1 MICPKCKTELPDNTI
16 RCPKCGIKVNIVC
29 PDCKTLN
36 PLGTVKCINCQKEL
50 LKICPECKS
59 YNTAD
64 AIECRKCHAKLSDT
78 AENTVNQPES
88 NIVIPFSSRST
99 NYNINNMPLNP
110 AENIDSEVQKENTET
125 EKIFSVDESQS
136 PVDFDE
142 IFDNRQNES
151 QEQDT
156 DDIKIDS
163 VEDIVVD
170 VNDSL
175 ENEKSDSNDV
185 NQENSVNEKDEEVYE
200 EILNNIEIQSESVN
214 KAINIIKTSIDKHI
228 IAINGNEGSGKS
240 AVLKQVTNYL
250 ADNGFICLFGSLT
263 PLLQITSFGFFQDA
277 FLRMMGFP
285 PFIKNT
291 ETFIRDF
298 KRSKFSKIFNCLNNK
313 ELNLFLNMFYPSK
326 EDNFENI
333 LENKKIIF
341 SILEKVITS
350 LLINNNLI
358 IAIDNFELLDGASYD
373 FIVHLIER
381 GYLSN
386 RLKLIVAYQEKKTI
400 QSYFDLTQT
409 DEKIFETIIIKKFK
423 KDDLIKAVIRSTGVD
438 ITKILPDNVTDG
450 LVKKAD
456 SNAIRME
463 QEAAL
468 LFDLNYITLENE
480 NITVKEENKP
490 EIAPETF
497 EELIKLRLNS
507 LSPII
512 KNMLFLAAAMGYRFS
527 TAVLSSSLEID
538 LDKTQ
543 GILDFLSKELF
554 INAVDNFT
562 YEFKSLTLWKII
574 YKEAKSDSLYKE
586 NTQRLYNV
594 LKPLILSSNLQKL
607 ISCSEALNKREEY
620 EIWLNTSRLASKL
633 GDTNLYVISQKQCLK
648 LLDELNLPDNE
659 SIKERIYEETG
670 KLLSEKSPQEA
681 VTYLSNVLD
690 IYIKEGNIKKI
701 IDLSGYFVR
710 SCYLTGNY
718 FGVAEAVDAVISS
731 LSGSINISNLEISL
745 IKTRKLNA
753 LLNIG
758 NTEQIAVTVNEE
770 LIPDLESVLNM
781 PQQDNTYIPLIINAW
796 LEAKLTLAKAYAI
809 QGNKEISDILSNI
822 KEFMAKYNC
831 QTDYY
836 ITQVNILEAAACTVS
851 GQINNSDE
859 ILNNISNEYKTKKME
874 TDILAQ
880 WNLLNIINR
889 VLLNQTDG
897 IKSDLFE
904 LAAFTNNINEHSLKN
919 IVKLILGY
927 ILKEEGNKDKALEIF
942 NEEITYFAKEK
953 VAIGAML
960 SWALIIRMNMDMGDF
975 DKALNTAVK
984 SLEIAQSPKINNYF
998 FSIYFQKFIAEIY
1011 TVKKDF
1017 IAAKMYLEK
1026 AIMIAKQFELKYQLT
1041 DLYLTFGKYMEDF
1054 MQSDKIYT
1062 PEYIQLTS
1070 EMYNKALAYAREL
1083 KLQNMMEKAVKYRAS
1098 FKVYCQLNSIN
1109 L

>member
-78 AENTVNQPES
+78 DENTVNQPES
-88 NIVIPFSSRST
+88 NIVISFSSRST

-110 AENIDSEVQKENTET
+110 AENIDSDVQKENTET

-142 IFDNRQNES
+142 IFDNRQNEN

-175 ENEKSDSNDV
+175 ENEKSDFNDV
-185 NQENSVNEKDEEVYE
+185 NEEDSVNEKDEEVYK
-200 EILNNIEIQSESVN
+200 EIINNIEIQSESVN